1 MVKENKINT
10 KKVLTKT
17 YKGIII
23 NTESEVDNNE
33 EKQKGI

>member
-1 MVKENKINT
+1 MAKENKINT
-10 KKVLTKT
+10 KKVLTKN